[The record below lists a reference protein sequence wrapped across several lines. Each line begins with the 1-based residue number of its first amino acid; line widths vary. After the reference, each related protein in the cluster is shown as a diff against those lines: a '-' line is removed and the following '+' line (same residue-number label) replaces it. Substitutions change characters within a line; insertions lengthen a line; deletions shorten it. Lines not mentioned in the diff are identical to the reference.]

1 MTNPGFKSLSLSRRV
16 LPDIDSWLSLVLSNT
31 SGIWA
36 YVYSFLPGLLR
47 VLSCVWMC
55 GSVFIHLLCGGLLLF
70 RVTPLEGFLPP
81 PCPFVGPLYAC
92 RYVCFSPSPLEMKSW
107 YVSRI
112 GRAICLEGHLF
123 GGPYLFSR
131 DLLPFLATM
140 HIVSSYSYVYILF
153 MRTRY
158 MDIYT
163 HVLEGSENGN
173 TM

>member
-1 MTNPGFKSLSLSRRV
+1 M
-16 LPDIDSWLSLVLSNT
+16 
-31 SGIWA
+31 
-36 YVYSFLPGLLR
+36 
-47 VLSCVWMC
+47 
-55 GSVFIHLLCGGLLLF
+55 
-70 RVTPLEGFLPP
+70 
-81 PCPFVGPLYAC
+81 
-92 RYVCFSPSPLEMKSW
+92 
-107 YVSRI
+107 
-112 GRAICLEGHLF
+112 F

-131 DLLPFLATM
+131 DLLPFLATMHM

>member
-1 MTNPGFKSLSLSRRV
+1 MTNPGFKSLSSSRRV

-47 VLSCVWMC
+47 VLSFVWMC
-55 GSVFIHLLCGGLLLF
+55 GSVFIHLLCGGLLVF

-112 GRAICLEGHLF
+112 GLYVWRAICLEGLIYSL
-123 GGPYLFSR
+123 GIFSPSS
-131 DLLPFLATM
+131 LPCTSFPRIHM
-140 HIVSSYSYVYILF
+140 
-153 MRTRY
+153 
-158 MDIYT
+158 YT
-163 HVLEGSENGN
+163 FSL
-173 TM
+173 

>member
-1 MTNPGFKSLSLSRRV
+1 MTTPGFKSLSSSRRV

-47 VLSCVWMC
+47 VLSFVWMC

-70 RVTPLEGFLPP
+70 RVTPLEGFLSP

-112 GRAICLEGHLF
+112 GLYVWRAICLEGLIYSL
-123 GGPYLFSR
+123 GIFS
-131 DLLPFLATM
+131 LSSLPCTSFPRIHM
-140 HIVSSYSYVYILF
+140 
-153 MRTRY
+153 
-158 MDIYT
+158 YT
-163 HVLEGSENGN
+163 FSL
-173 TM
+173 

>member
-1 MTNPGFKSLSLSRRV
+1 MAL
-16 LPDIDSWLSLVLSNT
+16 
-31 SGIWA
+31 
-36 YVYSFLPGLLR
+36 
-47 VLSCVWMC
+47 
-55 GSVFIHLLCGGLLLF
+55 GG
-70 RVTPLEGFLPP
+70 
-81 PCPFVGPLYAC
+81 LYAC
-92 RYVCFSPSPLEMKSW
+92 LSE
-107 YVSRI
+107 
-112 GRAICLEGHLF
+112 AIWLFEGPHGLLEGHMF

>member
-1 MTNPGFKSLSLSRRV
+1 MVIPRPVEHFRDLG
-16 LPDIDSWLSLVLSNT
+16 
-31 SGIWA
+31 
-36 YVYSFLPGLLR
+36 LR
-47 VLSCVWMC
+47 VLFPSRSFEGIVFCVDVWER
-55 GSVFIHLLCGGLLLF
+55 IHPPFCVEGYLSFGLLPVCLSIRLF
-70 RVTPLEGFLPP
+70 FPLSSGDEIVVRVS
-81 PCPFVGPLYAC
+81 Y
-92 RYVCFSPSPLEMKSW
+92 
-107 YVSRI
+107 
-112 GRAICLEGHLF
+112 RAICLEGHMF